1 MDHECEKVEE
11 KLYRIGMFS
20 KMNQVTIKAL
30 RYYDEVGLLRPRFID
45 PDNGYRYYSSSQLEP
60 LPRLLALRRIGYSIE
75 EIKRVQDGE
84 SEQRILQRKKQQL
97 MKEISDRMSML
108 SQIEGYLQQ
117 EDDNYHMVIKRLPE
131 VIVASMRK
139 IIPSFEALSSMIPEM
154 GSQMEK
160 AGCVCA
166 LPEYCFNIYHDAGYK
181 EENIDIE
188 VCESVVE
195 MKEETDELK
204 FKRMDEVPQAVCTMH
219 KGPYE
224 NIPRA
229 FAAAIKFVEDNDYEI
244 IGSIRESYIDGM
256 WNKDSEDDWLTE
268 IQIPVKKTEKSL
280 Q

>member
-60 LPRLLALRRIGYSIE
+60 LHRLLALRRIGYSIE

-160 AGCVCA
+160 A
-166 LPEYCFNIYHDAGYK
+166 
-181 EENIDIE
+181 
-188 VCESVVE
+188 
-195 MKEETDELK
+195 
-204 FKRMDEVPQAVCTMH
+204 
-219 KGPYE
+219 
-224 NIPRA
+224 
-229 FAAAIKFVEDNDYEI
+229 
-244 IGSIRESYIDGM
+244 
-256 WNKDSEDDWLTE
+256 WLCLC
-268 IQIPVKKTEKSL
+268 IA
-280 Q
+280 